1 MASYTPDM
9 SFDILL
15 TALTAAL
22 ASLTRAPLPGLVD
35 LTPQLPG
42 QPPHRQFTS
51 ALPAGGRMASSAAL
65 VLLRGGRLGAYGETA
80 RLALRLILDGDR
92 PTAVAYI
99 APHTRRGLE
108 LLPHETEVRRIGDTS
123 ADAHA
128 PEALAA
134 LLRSAL
140 EDAIAS
146 LEIG

>member
-1 MASYTPDM
+1 M

-51 ALPAGGRMASSAAL
+51 ALPAGGRMASSTAL

-99 APHTRRGLE
+99 APHTSRGLE
-108 LLPHETEVRRIGDTS
+108 LLPRETEVRRTGGTS
-123 ADAHA
+123 ADARA

-146 LEIG
+146 LEIAP

>member
-1 MASYTPDM
+1 M

-22 ASLTRAPLPGLVD
+22 ASPTRAPLPGLVD
-35 LTPQLPG
+35 PTPQLPG
-42 QPPHRQFTS
+42 QPPRRQFTS
-51 ALPAGGRMASSAAL
+51 TPPTGGRMASSTAP
-65 VLLRGGRLGAYGETA
+65 VLLHGGRPGAYGETA
-80 RLALRLILDGDR
+80 RPALRPILDGDR
-92 PTAVAYI
+92 PTAGAYI
-99 APHTRRGLE
+99 APRTSRGLE
-108 LLPHETEVRRIGDTS
+108 LPPRETEVRRTGGAS

>member
-1 MASYTPDM
+1 M
-9 SFDILL
+9 SFNILL

-22 ASLTRAPLPGLVD
+22 ASLTSAPLPGLVD

-42 QPPHRQFTS
+42 QPPRRQFTS
-51 ALPAGGRMASSAAL
+51 ALPTGGRMASSTAL

-80 RLALRLILDGDR
+80 RLTLRLILGSGDG
-92 PTAVAYI
+92 PVAVAYI
-99 APHTRRGLE
+99 APHTSRGIE
-108 LLPHETEVRRIGDTS
+108 LLPRETEVRRTGDTS
-123 ADAHA
+123 ADAYS

-146 LEIG
+146 LEID

>member
-1 MASYTPDM
+1 M

-51 ALPAGGRMASSAAL
+51 ALPTGGRMASSTAL

-80 RLALRLILDGDR
+80 QLALRLILDGDR
-92 PTAVAYI
+92 PTAVAYL
-99 APHTRRGLE
+99 APHTPRGLE
-108 LLPHETEVRRIGDTS
+108 LLPRETEVRRTGDTS
-123 ADAHA
+123 ADAHD

-140 EDAIAS
+140 EDAIAA
-146 LEIG
+146 LLGYDPQAAL